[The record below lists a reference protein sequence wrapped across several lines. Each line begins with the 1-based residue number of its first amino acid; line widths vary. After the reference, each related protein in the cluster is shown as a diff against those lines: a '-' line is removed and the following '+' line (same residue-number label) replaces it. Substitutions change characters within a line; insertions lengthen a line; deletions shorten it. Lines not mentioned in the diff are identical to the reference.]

1 MKIYKKPKIYIVAGE
16 PSGDILGDQLIK
28 SLQTKFDSPIFN
40 GVGGEKMQSNNFRSL
55 FDMSHISIF
64 GIFPVIKKLF
74 FLLRKINDVVNDIV
88 QIKPDIII
96 LIDSPDFNHRVA
108 KKVKR
113 YLPDIPIICYVAPTV
128 WAWRQGRAKK
138 MSKYFNY
145 LLSVIPFEV
154 NFFEKYGLKTTYVGH
169 PFIEKV
175 KKIDDKNFSNQFDL
189 LDGDKTIIFLPGSR
203 RSEID
208 RHSPIMSQAIEHL
221 RSQDL
226 KINILIA
233 TGHKQ
238 LNQIRE
244 YFPDIKVITDDN
256 EKYSLFK
263 IADFACAASGTVT
276 LELGLTE
283 TPTIVI
289 YKMDKFTWFFI
300 SRMVKVKFVSLV
312 NLILGRE
319 SSKELLQDNYTK
331 ENLIDEINK
340 LLLDSEIQKKQI
352 EDLREF
358 KLIMKK
364 NINNPSENASNIIK
378 NILEN

>member
-154 NFFEKYGLKTTYVGH
+154 NFFEKYGLKTTYV
-169 PFIEKV
+169 
-175 KKIDDKNFSNQFDL
+175 
-189 LDGDKTIIFLPGSR
+189 
-203 RSEID
+203 EI
-208 RHSPIMSQAIEHL
+208 
-221 RSQDL
+221 
-226 KINILIA
+226 
-233 TGHKQ
+233 
-238 LNQIRE
+238 
-244 YFPDIKVITDDN
+244 
-256 EKYSLFK
+256 
-263 IADFACAASGTVT
+263 
-276 LELGLTE
+276 
-283 TPTIVI
+283 
-289 YKMDKFTWFFI
+289 
-300 SRMVKVKFVSLV
+300 
-312 NLILGRE
+312 
-319 SSKELLQDNYTK
+319 
-331 ENLIDEINK
+331 
-340 LLLDSEIQKKQI
+340 
-352 EDLREF
+352 
-358 KLIMKK
+358 
-364 NINNPSENASNIIK
+364 PS
-378 NILEN
+378 

>member
-128 WAWRQGRAKK
+128 WAWRHGRAKK

-175 KKIDDKNFSNQFDL
+175 KKIDDKNFSNQLDL
-189 LDGDKTIIFLPGSR
+189 LNGDKTIIFLPGSR
-203 RSEID
+203 RSEIE
-208 RHSPIMSQAIEHL
+208 RHSPIMSQAIEYL

-340 LLLDSEIQKKQI
+340 LLLDTEIQKKQI

>member
-203 RSEID
+203 RSEIE
-208 RHSPIMSQAIEHL
+208 RHSPIMSQAIEYL